1 MLSKFWSLGLKGM
14 DGFIVSVEVDIAS
27 GLPTYSVVGLPDTPI
42 KEAKGRVIAAIRN
55 SGFDFPARKITIN
68 LAPAEIKKAGTH
80 FDLPMALGILLSLGE
95 INNSGESGFSSSY
108 QAKKSEGGFNL
119 TEVARSA
126 GSAAAEKIKNTAFIG
141 ELALDGSLRPVFG
154 VLPMIMALKKK
165 NSKIKNIIVPSGNS
179 EEAAAAKINALKADS
194 IKDIVNYLNGE
205 GELEVCRKSEK
216 NEEVQIS
223 EDFSEVK
230 SQAFAKR
237 ALEIAAAGFHN
248 VIMVG
253 PPGSG
258 KSMLSKRFPSILPSL
273 SYEECLEVTKIYSI
287 SGLIKSSKLMSLRP
301 FRNPHHTISNAAL
314 IGGGSNP
321 RPGEASLA
329 HYGVLFLDEFSEFSR
344 AAIESLREPLES
356 REITIARVKES
367 IVYPAKFI
375 LIAAMNP
382 CPCGYLS
389 HPQKECA
396 CTPLQVHK
404 YRSKISGPILDRIDM
419 HIQLSPIKYDEWAS
433 LPSGEKSSDI
443 KKRVLGAVAIQQ
455 KRFSGSKT
463 SANSFMS
470 ISEMKK
476 YCKIPE
482 SAGRILEIAMNKM
495 GFSARSLDKILK
507 VSRTIADLEGSED
520 LKKEHIMEAVQYR
533 ILDKVGDMALKY

>member
-1 MLSKFWSLGLKGM
+1 MLSKFWSLGLKGIN
-14 DGFIVSVEVDIAS
+14 GFIVGVEVDIAS
-27 GLPTYSVVGLPDTPI
+27 GLPTYSVVGLPDAGI
-42 KEAKGRVIAAIRN
+42 KESKDRVIAAIRN
-55 SGFDFPARKITIN
+55 SGFDFPVKKITVN
-68 LAPAEIKKAGTH
+68 LSPAEIKKAGTH
-80 FDLPMALGILLSLGE
+80 FDLPMALGILRACDK
-95 INNSGESGFSSSY
+95 IN
-108 QAKKSEGGFNL
+108 KS
-119 TEVARSA
+119 AD
-126 GSAAAEKIKNTAFIG
+126 EKIKDTAFIG
-141 ELALDGSLRPVFG
+141 ELALDGSLRPVSG
-154 VLPMIMALKKK
+154 VLPMTMALKNK
-165 NSKIKNIIVPSGNS
+165 NSKIKTIIVPASNS
-179 EEAAAAKINALKADS
+179 EEAAAAKVSAFKAKS
-194 IKDIVNYLNGE
+194 IKDIVKFLNGE
-205 GELEVCRKSEK
+205 GELDVCRKTEK
-216 NEEVQIS
+216 TEEVCDRG
-223 EDFSEVK
+223 DFSEVK

-273 SYEECLEVTKIYSI
+273 DYEECLEVTKIYSV

-301 FRNPHHTISNAAL
+301 FRDPHHTISNAAL

-356 REITIARVKES
+356 KEIRVARVKES
-367 IVYPAKFI
+367 VVYPAKFI

-389 HPQKECA
+389 HPTKECI
-396 CTPLQVHK
+396 CTPPQVHK

-433 LPSGEKSSDI
+433 LPAAEKSSDI
-443 KKRVLGAVAIQQ
+443 KERVLGAIDIQQ
-455 KRFSGSKT
+455 KRFAGSKT
-463 SANSFMS
+463 SSNSFMS
-470 ISEMKK
+470 IGEMKK

-482 SAGRILEIAMNKM
+482 SADKILETAMNKL

-507 VSRTIADLEGSED
+507 VSRTIADLEGAED

-533 ILDKVGDMALKY
+533 ILDKTGDMALKY

>member
-1 MLSKFWSLGLKGM
+1 
-14 DGFIVSVEVDIAS
+14 
-27 GLPTYSVVGLPDTPI
+27 
-42 KEAKGRVIAAIRN
+42 IRN
-55 SGFDFPARKITIN
+55 SGFDFPVKKITVN

-80 FDLPMALGILLSLGE
+80 FDLPIALGILCAAGK
-95 INNSGESGFSSSY
+95 INKN
-108 QAKKSEGGFNL
+108 
-119 TEVARSA
+119 
-126 GSAAAEKIKNTAFIG
+126 AAEKIKKTAFIG
-141 ELALDGSLRPVFG
+141 ELALDGSLRPVSG
-154 VLPMIMALKKK
+154 VLPMTMALKNK
-165 NSKIKNIIVPSGNS
+165 NSKVKNIIVPSANS
-179 EEAAAAKINALKADS
+179 EEAAAAKINALKANS
-194 IKDIVNYLNGE
+194 IKNIVDYLNGE
-205 GELEVCRKSEK
+205 GELELCQKSEEI
-216 NEEVQIS
+216 EEIQDRG
-223 EDFSEVK
+223 DFSEVK

-287 SGLIKSSKLMSLRP
+287 SGLIKSSKLISLRP
-301 FRNPHHTISNAAL
+301 FRDPHHTISNAAL

-356 REITIARVKES
+356 KEITVARVKES

-382 CPCGYLS
+382 CPCGYFS
-389 HPQKECA
+389 HPTKDCS
-396 CTPLQVHK
+396 CTPTQVHK
-404 YRSKISGPILDRIDM
+404 YRSKISGPILDRIDL
-419 HIQLSPIKYDEWAS
+419 HIQLSPIKYEEWAS
-433 LPSGEKSSDI
+433 LPAAEKSSDI
-443 KKRVLGAVAIQQ
+443 KERVSAVLDIQK
-455 KRFSGSKT
+455 KRFNGSKT

-476 YCKIPE
+476 YCKIPQ
-482 SAGRILEIAMNKM
+482 SADSILEIAMDKF

-507 VSRTIADLEGSED
+507 VSRTIADLEKSED

-533 ILDKVGDMALKY
+533 ILDKTGDMALKY